1 MLIVAIAAALAL
13 SLPVAYLAWQNRT
26 DDDVVAA
33 GKTAGTAPSLRPTPA
48 QTEVIHPEGEVDM
61 TGRAPLTGLPAD
73 TTLEHPAVTVKISN
87 TPDAHPHRG
96 LEDADIVF
104 VEPITGATTR
114 LAAIFHSR
122 LPAEAGPVR
131 SLRPMDAPLIGPTRG
146 VLANTMAQGWVLDY
160 IDAMADVA
168 NLGTMRVPSGTYRL
182 DPGRIAPNHV
192 FASAEELLART
203 DRATPPTPYFR
214 YAYDAIVS
222 TAQLAGAPATT
233 VTVGY
238 GGSSTATWIYDHEQG
253 RWLRAE
259 EWSDHILE
267 NGAQVAADN
276 VVVLRA
282 ARHWGF
288 PQAGADMTILDLVA
302 ASGPV
307 EGLHRRR
314 RGGRTLEQGRGQRA
328 VRVHD
333 RGRRPVAAGARDH
346 LGRAGAR
353 HHGGHD
359 RSGRRWGQPVATDEV
374 GQPVRRSGLQPVRLG
389 ELADLVQLERPGGH
403 HVAQLPEEV
412 FESGRADDL
421 DHPCRHLSRI
431 PHGVHLPAWLG
442 DVPAWA

>member
-96 LEDADIVF
+96 LENADIVF

-282 ARHWGF
+282 ARDWGF
-288 PQAGADMTILDLVA
+288 PQAGADLTILDLVD

-307 EGLHRRR
+307 EVFTGDAVVAGLWSK
-314 RGGRTLEQGRGQRA
+314 GEVNEQFEFTTE
-328 VRVHD
+328 D
-333 RGRRPVAAGARDH
+333 GAP
-346 LGRAGAR
+346 LLLAPGTT
-353 HHGGHD
+353 
-359 RSGRRWGQPVATDEV
+359 WV
-374 GQPVRRSGLQPVRLG
+374 
-389 ELADLVQLERPGGH
+389 ELALDTMAVTIGQDGG
-403 HVAQLPEEV
+403 
-412 FESGRADDL
+412 
-421 DHPCRHLSRI
+421 
-431 PHGVHLPAWLG
+431 GVSP
-442 DVPAWA
+442 